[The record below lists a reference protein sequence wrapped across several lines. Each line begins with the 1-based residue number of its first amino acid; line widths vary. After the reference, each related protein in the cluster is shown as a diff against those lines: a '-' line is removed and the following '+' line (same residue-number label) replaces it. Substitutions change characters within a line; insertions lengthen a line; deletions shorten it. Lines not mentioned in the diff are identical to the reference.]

1 MTVVCRGIV
10 TRRAMTSIFG
20 MTAIVGATAAVMTM
34 LLSSSAWALNKS
46 ATVNVSV
53 SIFAAPPCV
62 INGNNTI
69 NVNFG
74 DTILTSNIDGANYMQ
89 PVNYTLNCTSAAS
102 NALKLSINGN
112 GANFDTTVL
121 KTSNSGLGIK
131 LIRNG
136 QSFPLNTAS
145 NFTYPNIR
153 VLQAVPVKQTNATL
167 STGYFSGTATL
178 VVEYQ

>member
-1 MTVVCRGIV
+1 MAVVCKGLV
-10 TRRAMTSIFG
+10 TRLAPMVIKAMIG
-20 MTAIVGATAAVMTM
+20 MTAIVGTTT
-34 LLSSSAWALNKS
+34 LFSSPVWALNKT

-62 INGNNTI
+62 INSNNTI

-74 DTILTSNIDGANYMQ
+74 DDLLTSNIDGVNYMK
-89 PVNYTLNCTSAAS
+89 PVTYTLNCTAAAK
-102 NALKLSINGN
+102 NALKMSIKGN
-112 GANFDTTVL
+112 GANFDTTLL
-121 KTSNSGLGIK
+121 KTSNTSLGIK
-131 LIRNG
+131 LMRSG
-136 QSFPLNTAS
+136 LVLPLNDEF
-145 NFTYPNIR
+145 NFTYPTVP